1 LRFIQIGTGPIGGTY
16 FPLGGLIANAI
27 SNPPGSQPCERGG
40 SCGVPGVI
48 AVAQSTTGS
57 ASNIIAVAQGR
68 EDFALAQADLAYWAY
83 SGQGPYAKQGA
94 LSDLRAVAM
103 LFQEKIHRV
112 VRKDAGIA
120 SITDLKGKRVSLG
133 EDGSGT
139 LIDATLILKGYGLK
153 PSEMTI
159 RPMAPGL
166 AVDELQRGALD
177 AFFFVAGP
185 PVAALGGL
193 ARDKELM
200 LLPLDGPVA
209 ASLVKE
215 HPFLTRS
222 VIAAG
227 TYPGVPE
234 TPTFG
239 VGAVLICSSTTS
251 AELVEGVTRALL
263 HPNSLTLI
271 HRGHPAGT
279 QITPA
284 TAAVSLGLPL
294 HDGAVAYYRKAGLLP
309 DPAAEN

>member
-103 LFQEKIHRV
+103 LFQEKIHLV

-263 HPNSLTLI
+263 H
-271 HRGHPAGT
+271 RGHPAGT